1 MTRIRIFFRTYWILL
16 LIVAAQFIMAHS
28 QVAILQSGK
37 VPPFRMLLANGKLF
51 SAENLPIGKPIA
63 IIYFSPDCEECK
75 ELTKALIE
83 RIDEAKHVSIAMI
96 TYQSVENVAGYVK
109 KNNLNKYSNIYAGTE
124 GSSLFV
130 KNYYNIVTFPFMALY
145 SKNGDLIKKY
155 TTKETDLDD
164 FLEKAKLLR

>member
-1 MTRIRIFFRTYWILL
+1 MTSGMKRNLTILVL
-16 LIVAAQFIMAHS
+16 LFCFS
-28 QVAILQSGK
+28 LSYGQVAILQSGK

-63 IIYFSPDCEECK
+63 IIYFSPDCEECQ
-75 ELTKALIE
+75 ELTKGLLE
-83 RIDEAKHVSIAMI
+83 RIDEARHVSIAMI

-109 KNNLNKYSNIYAGTE
+109 KNSLNNYSNIYAGTE

-130 KNYYNIVTFPFMALY
+130 KNYFNIVTFPFMALY

-155 TTKETDLDD
+155 TTKEIDLDD
-164 FLEKAKLLR
+164 FLEKAKFLR